1 MSTTVKW
8 GLITGMVYVAIS
20 LVNNLLGLQEPGNAG
35 SAGLGML
42 ISFTTFLITF
52 LTIYLGVKEYK
63 NEDLGGY
70 LTTTQGFKAGLK
82 MAFIAGIIA
91 AVFSFIYM
99 QFIDPG
105 LMERIM
111 AAQEEQFEEIPEDR
125 RKMMENIMGIFSNP
139 IFLAFFT
146 VIWITLWGMVKG
158 LVAGLILKKDP
169 PVTIPPVEV
178 S

>member
-1 MSTTVKW
+1 MSTAVKW
-8 GLITGMVYVAIS
+8 GLITGMVYIAIS
-20 LVNNLLGLQEPGNAG
+20 LVNNLLGLQEPGNTA
-35 SAGLGML
+35 SAGLGMV
-42 ISFTTFLITF
+42 ISFATFLITF
-52 LTIYLGVKEYK
+52 LTIYLGVKEHK

-99 QFIDPG
+99 QFIDPE
-105 LMERIM
+105 LMERVM
-111 AAQEEQFEEIPEDR
+111 AAQEEKFEEMSEEQRDTMG
-125 RKMMENIMGIFSNP
+125 KIMGIFTNP
-139 IFLAFFT
+139 IILACFT
-146 VIWITLWGMVKG
+146 VIWIALWGMVKG